1 MTEIEELKEKV
12 KLLKEWMELKEKLD
26 SFKPDNPPIQPY
38 PYYVPYPIY
47 PPHKIYSWINS
58 PEGKEKL
65 NSAYKRTKKIVDELV
80 KSRYVDSETLHRPFN
95 K

>member
-1 MTEIEELKEKV
+1 MKIRIILIVYLKFVIVCFFYRMVLFLKKGEKM
-12 KLLKEWMELKEKLD
+12 KKGGIKKKE
-26 SFKPDNPPIQPY
+26 PD
-38 PYYVPYPIY
+38 
-47 PPHKIYSWINS
+47 KIYSWINS